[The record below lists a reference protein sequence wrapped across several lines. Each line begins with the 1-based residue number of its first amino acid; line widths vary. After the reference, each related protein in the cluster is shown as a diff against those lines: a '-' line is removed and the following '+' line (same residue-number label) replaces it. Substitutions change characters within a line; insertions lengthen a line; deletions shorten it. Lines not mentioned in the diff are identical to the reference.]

1 MFTST
6 TVLASVEL
14 TSSIYRS
21 PIVVSPNTPIREVIS
36 QMHRVRSGEN
46 ATLEANISCAIA
58 IDREKIV
65 GILTGSDVLRLVAQ
79 GQPFQDVSMGD
90 IMTHPVVTLSELNFT
105 DYGSLLDLLDRH
117 QIGHLPVVNARQE
130 LVGIL
135 TKSDLLQA
143 ILARQTD
150 KIEGE
155 SSFTSEET
163 IAERSRPVIKPIEVA
178 KGSLVVAKSTGCF
191 HCSNADNILNKVATS
206 GILSIHRNL
215 SDRQQVELAMK
226 YQVAAIEAVIDGI
239 GIIEGEWYL
248 YLNQAHLDLFGY
260 RQEELLGNS
269 WKQLYSRAEIDRFE
283 RYIFPILERDKAWR
297 GEAVATHKDGSTFTQ
312 ELSLNLTEEGLL
324 ICVCRNVSKRRQSE
338 IALKETQQR
347 LALATKAANVGIWDF
362 NPIEGRLIW
371 DERMLELYGMRAD
384 EFEQTYQAWARTVHP
399 QDLAATEQEFQAAIA
414 GEKEFHTEFRVVQR
428 DGDIRFIEAH
438 ATILRDDSGTAVRA
452 IGINFDITERKRTEE
467 TLLRREIHL
476 KTAQRIGR
484 LGSWEFDVT
493 NQKVTW
499 SEEIFQIFGLSPT
512 SDTFTYEQLLQCLH
526 PDDREHHDRAVR
538 QAIYRGQP
546 YAIECRIYRPNG
558 DLVYSIARGEPLCDA
573 SGNVTHLIGTLQDL
587 TEGKLAE
594 QQLHDA
600 KEAAEYANRAKSEF
614 LALMS
619 HEIRTPMNGVLGLTH
634 LALQTDLNPL
644 QQDYLN
650 KIQRSGQSLLH
661 IINDILDFSK
671 IEVGKLEL
679 ELVPFQLDDI
689 VTGINNTLS
698 LKAAEKNLDLLFEID
713 DNVPRCLLGDPLRLS
728 QIAINLA
735 ANAIKFTDTGSVAI
749 AISTL
754 IPQSETIRLRFEVRD
769 TGIGLTPPQLE
780 NLFEAFT
787 QADASTSR
795 KYSGTGLGL
804 AICKRLVTLMGGTIG
819 VNSEAGLGSTFY
831 FELEL
836 GYLCQLPEDRPP
848 QDMPNLQ
855 GLKCLVVDD
864 NRPLRE
870 GLIKV
875 LQSFSFSAFSAS
887 SGRIAI
893 DMLHRAI
900 ADEEPFDF
908 ILMDRCMPKWNGIET
923 IQKMRVEVGTAA
935 TPPILM
941 MTAYDREAL
950 RAETQ
955 GLGIGALLPKPI
967 DRSKLLDAIL
977 HVLGYE
983 SSGSSGGTEPYRRYH
998 PRNGSPYQVQGLEQ
1012 LQGARILVV
1021 EDHEV
1026 NQLIARELL
1035 HSVGIIVDIAV
1046 NGLEAIAKVRQCSY
1060 DLVLMDIRM
1069 PEMDGLEATR
1079 QIRALVEEGNL
1090 QTERFATLPI
1100 VAMTAHAT
1108 DSDLVRSLEAGMNDR
1123 VSKPIDPQALF
1134 AALIRWIA
1142 PYNRCTAK
1150 EVVAKEREALPTREG
1165 DEAGRVA
1172 LEATEPPLRALP
1184 GFNLEE
1190 GLSRLDGNWE
1200 IYSHLLKLFYQ
1211 EYQGFAAQIRSAL
1224 ADGDRVACKDLV
1236 HSLKGASGN
1245 VGAQKLYGCTIAL
1258 EGVWQNGSTRPL
1270 TEVPELTILLQT
1282 LAEALHSVQS
1292 LEEDPSARVEEE
1304 IELTKTLTSAECD
1317 RILALIAQIG
1327 SWLES
1332 DLVEAIVLLD
1342 VLKNEVV
1349 GTSLEANCNG
1359 LEEELT
1365 NFDRTDLDLRRAQQL
1380 LLGMKSIISINN

>member
-6 TVLASVEL
+6 TVLTSVEL
-14 TSSIYRS
+14 TLSIFRS
-21 PIVVSPNTPIREVIS
+21 PIVVSLHTPVREVIAR
-36 QMHRVRSGEN
+36 MHSARLEES
-46 ATLEANISCAIA
+46 ATLETNASCAIA
-58 IDREKIV
+58 VDREKVV
-65 GILTGSDVLRLVAQ
+65 GILTASDVLRLVAQ
-79 GQPFQDVSMGD
+79 GQPFQDLSMGD
-90 IMTHPVVTLSELNFT
+90 VMTHPVVTVSELDVT
-105 DYGSLLDLLDRH
+105 DNESLLGLFDRY
-117 QIGHLPVVNARQE
+117 QIGHLPIVNGRQQ

-135 TKSDLLQA
+135 TQSNLLQA

-150 KIEGE
+150 
-155 SSFTSEET
+155 
-163 IAERSRPVIKPIEVA
+163 
-178 KGSLVVAKSTGCF
+178 
-191 HCSNADNILNKVATS
+191 NADEISANEATS
-206 GILSIHRNL
+206 GLLEIDRDL

-239 GIIEGEWYL
+239 GIVQGDCYL
-248 YLNQAHLDLFGY
+248 YLNQAHLDFFGYQPEELFGH
-260 RQEELLGNS
+260 S
-269 WKQLYSRAEIDRFE
+269 WKKLYSQAEVERFE
-283 RYIFPILERDKAWR
+283 RDIFPILERDGAWR
-297 GEAVATHKDGSTFTQ
+297 GEATATHKDGSTFVQ

-324 ICVCRNVSKRRQSE
+324 ICVCRDVSDRKQAE
-338 IALKETQQR
+338 IALEDMQQR
-347 LALATKAANVGIWDF
+347 LTLATKAANVGIWDF
-362 NPIEGRLIW
+362 NLIEDRLIW
-371 DERMLELYGMRAD
+371 DERMLELYGTNAD
-384 EFEQTYQAWARTVHP
+384 EFEQTYQAWGRNVHP
-399 QDLAATEQEFQAAIA
+399 QDLAAAEREFQTAVS
-414 GEKEFHTEFRVVQR
+414 GEKEFHTEFRIVR
-428 DGDIRFIEAH
+428 PDGETRFIEAH
-438 ATILRDDSGTAVRA
+438 AIILRDDRGTAMRA
-452 IGINFDITERKRTEE
+452 IGINFDITER
-467 TLLRREIHL
+467 
-476 KTAQRIGR
+476 
-484 LGSWEFDVT
+484 
-493 NQKVTW
+493 
-499 SEEIFQIFGLSPT
+499 
-512 SDTFTYEQLLQCLH
+512 
-526 PDDREHHDRAVR
+526 
-538 QAIYRGQP
+538 
-546 YAIECRIYRPNG
+546 
-558 DLVYSIARGEPLCDA
+558 
-573 SGNVTHLIGTLQDL
+573 
-587 TEGKLAE
+587 KLAE

-634 LALQTDLNPL
+634 LALQTDLNPV
-644 QQDYLN
+644 QRDYLN
-650 KIQRSGQSLLH
+650 KIQYSGQSLLQ

-689 VTGINNTLS
+689 VTAINNTLS
-698 LKAAEKNLDLLFEID
+698 LKAAEKDLDLLFEID
-713 DNVPRCLLGDPLRLS
+713 DKIPHCLLGDPLRLS

-735 ANAIKFTDTGSVAI
+735 SNAIKFTDTGSVVI

-754 IPQSETIRLRFEVRD
+754 MSHSETIRLRFEVRD
-769 TGIGLTPPQLE
+769 TGIGLTPSQLE

-804 AICKRLVTLMGGTIG
+804 AICKRLVALMGGTIG
-819 VNSEAGLGSTFY
+819 VNSEAGVGSTFY

-836 GYLCQLPEDRPP
+836 GYLCQLPEERLSQERP
-848 QDMPNLQ
+848 NVR

-887 SGRIAI
+887 SGRMAI

-923 IQKMRVEVGTAA
+923 IQQMRSELGIEA

-950 RAETQ
+950 REETQ

-983 SSGSSGGTEPYRRYH
+983 SSCDSGRTGRYRRYNS
-998 PRNGSPYQVQGLEQ
+998 RSRSPYQVQGLEQ
-1012 LQGARILVV
+1012 LQGAQILVV
-1021 EDHEV
+1021 EDNEV

-1035 HSVGIIVDIAV
+1035 HSVGTIVDIAV
-1046 NGLEAIAKVRQCSY
+1046 NGLEAIANVQQCSY

-1123 VSKPIDPQALF
+1123 VSKPIDPQELF

-1142 PYNRCTAK
+1142 PYDREMDK
-1150 EVVAKEREALPTREG
+1150 EIVLKRGGAQRP
-1165 DEAGRVA
+1165 A
-1172 LEATEPPLRALP
+1172 LEPTAPPSIVLP

-1200 IYSHLLKLFYQ
+1200 VYSHLLKLFYQ
-1211 EYQGFAAQIRSAL
+1211 EYQGFAGQIRTAL
-1224 ADGDRVACKDLV
+1224 ADGDRRTCNDLV
-1236 HSLKGASGN
+1236 HGLKGAAGN

-1258 EGVWQNGSTRPL
+1258 EGIWQSGKIRLL

-1282 LAEALHSVQS
+1282 LAEALQSVQS
-1292 LEEDPSARVEEE
+1292 LEEEPPAKVEEE
-1304 IELTKTLTSAECD
+1304 IGFARSLTSADCD
-1317 RILALIAQIG
+1317 RILALVARI
-1327 SWLES
+1327 SLSLES
-1332 DLVEAIVLLD
+1332 DLIEAIVLLD
-1342 VLKNEVV
+1342 LLQHELA
-1349 GTSLEANCNG
+1349 GTSLEANCNR
-1359 LEEELT
+1359 LEDELT
-1365 NFDRTDLDLRRAQQL
+1365 NFDRTDPNLQRAQQL
-1380 LLGMKSIISINN
+1380 LLELKNTISINN